1 MNDGLPWVLFLVALV
16 FIVVQELRHQNDL
29 FERDPDNTPT
39 EEEIEK
45 YSDPDEGIDVGRVEK
60 I

>member
-1 MNDGLPWVLFLVALV
+1 VLFLVALV